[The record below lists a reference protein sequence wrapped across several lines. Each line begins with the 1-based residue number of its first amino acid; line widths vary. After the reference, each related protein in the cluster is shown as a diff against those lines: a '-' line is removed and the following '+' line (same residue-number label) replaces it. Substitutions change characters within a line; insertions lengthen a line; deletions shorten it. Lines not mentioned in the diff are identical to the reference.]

1 MVMNLKI
8 KKSAVIARMFD
19 MHRVN
24 ECKSMGVEAMD
35 VIIYLPEDRA
45 YAAMPRRRPAT
56 MKRRVVS
63 YREGDGRTAAIIFT
77 GVQINLED
85 KKLRRLCGRLILAKK
100 SLVAYVRRL
109 AQS

>member
-8 KKSAVIARMFD
+8 KKPAIIARMFD

-24 ECKSMGVEAMD
+24 ECKSAGVEAMD

-45 YAAMPRRRPAT
+45 YTPT
-56 MKRRVVS
+56 KRRIVS
-63 YREGDGRTAAIIFT
+63 YGEGGGKTAAIMFT
-77 GVQINLED
+77 GVQINLDD

-100 SLVAYVRRL
+100 SLVAYVRGL